1 MPSRAP
7 CRPCAASGA
16 FGSTSM
22 IFLASL
28 HCLASAVQD
37 SKGIDMTN
45 RTGTVKSLN
54 EGGGIGGVTPADG
67 GMHVVADAIE
77 IRRAASEHLVDRRR
91 MQFKGDEGPARAAG
105 HPRLR
110 RPSQE
115 QRTRP
120 SHGIGRC

>member
-1 MPSRAP
+1 
-7 CRPCAASGA
+7 
-16 FGSTSM
+16 M

-120 SHGIGRC
+120 SHGIVRC